1 MSVAAVEHAK
11 PVVVEV
17 PEAVAAAFHALDDE
31 VPALG
36 AAVGEPAVEVVQDL
50 AAPTAKGS
58 GEAFEFADAAGGEDV
73 EPVIEERFG
82 AGPVRVVVEV
92 SDAFFGDPGGVELPG
107 RIRRQ
112 GSRDPGSLAVGEPL
126 PGAQEVSAGPVER
139 VALATAMPGHLLL
152 TTAAHISDRRV
163 GEAHDVEPVG
173 GAPSVGG
180 QLANGGLVAGERID
194 HHVADRRQRRR
205 IELAKTLGYHR
216 LGTAEDQIP
225 QPT

>member
-126 PGAQEVSAGPVER
+126 PGGQEGSAG
-139 VALATAMPGHLLL
+139 
-152 TTAAHISDRRV
+152 
-163 GEAHDVEPVG
+163 
-173 GAPSVGG
+173 
-180 QLANGGLVAGERID
+180 AGERD
-194 HHVADRRQRRR
+194 DPAAAVARPLLL
-205 IELAKTLGYHR
+205 EAAAPH
-216 LGTAEDQIP
+216 
-225 QPT
+225 